1 MRSIVKFTALNLV
14 VLVVFCV
21 SAHARSNRVQVDQ
34 NQITVDV
41 AAMSLEDILEVV
53 ANATGVQFIV
63 DRELAGKRITM
74 EFDRLPLSDGI
85 KKILFS
91 VNHATLEDDSGRLH
105 KVFVFGSGTEAL
117 TLGHDIEPRE
127 SPRKTTRR
135 RSARNVTAL
144 EQDDAAEI
152 EDQDPLAEDEELGL
166 ADEEELVEDGSSLTE
181 EAHDSHTR
189 DSNVVVSRAK
199 TQDADEGPPAGQD
212 QEFEGPPQSQGPETA
227 GPPDSGSGEMSSD
240 GPPNM
245 VDVDQGP
252 PTTSESGTMAGPPQD

>member
-14 VLVVFCV
+14 VLVLFCL
-21 SAHARSNRVQVDQ
+21 SAYARSNRVQVDQ
-34 NQITVDV
+34 NHITVDV

-74 EFDRLPLSDGI
+74 EFERLPLSDGI

-127 SPRKTTRR
+127 SR
-135 RSARNVTAL
+135 RSQTHRPSAKTVAAL
-144 EQDDAAEI
+144 DEVDRMDIPDHEHSTEDSEFGLIDTEEI
-152 EDQDPLAEDEELGL
+152 
-166 ADEEELVEDGSSLTE
+166 VEDTSSLTQ

-212 QEFEGPPQSQGPETA
+212 QEFEGPPQSQGSETA
-227 GPPDSGSGEMSSD
+227 EPPDSGSGEMPSD
-240 GPPNM
+240 GPPNT

-252 PTTSESGTMAGPPQD
+252 PATSGSDTMEGPPQD